1 MRHVSESRGGGEG
14 DQEEVD
20 ILPHEQKLLN
30 WCVHDF
36 LVRQGY
42 RISAIT
48 FSDECSEQDLDDWED
63 GGLGRPP
70 GLLSL
75 YRGVGTAEK
84 KSLEAAS
91 QTEGVLE
98 SPKALLESSQ
108 QVVELEN
115 RLRKQSEEHAV
126 LQDKYCGIEEEL
138 SRVTSRTEEALQDLE
153 REKCEKE
160 ELVEK
165 LRNIELEK
173 RASGA
178 LEEPPHRPEVERE
191 DGD

>member
-1 MRHVSESRGGGEG
+1 MS
-14 DQEEVD
+14 
-20 ILPHEQKLLN
+20 
-30 WCVHDF
+30 
-36 LVRQGY
+36 
-42 RISAIT
+42 
-48 FSDECSEQDLDDWED
+48 
-63 GGLGRPP
+63 
-70 GLLSL
+70 
-75 YRGVGTAEK
+75 EK

-98 SPKALLESSQ
+98 SPKALLEASQ
-108 QVVELEN
+108 QVIELEN

-153 REKCEKE
+153 KERCEKE

-165 LRNIELEK
+165 LRNMELEK

-191 DGD
+191 DGDGASVADEPVLLQHCHGKQMECTGLCFIFSHCTNI